1 MTSPTP
7 RPMACDESWKTARS
21 DHQSSN
27 DSLHYAK
34 EEHERKVRGLVMWK
48 KRQWEKQVRPINIFS
63 QAAQI
68 RTIRDASTMNNKPAL
83 TPQNSSKVGF
93 VLTHSFPWAQSSLF
107 GNPFLVSLAHLLAL
121 SPSSI
126 LHPVL
131 HGGKCVYL
139 DRRAFAAIHL
149 FHLFLCVAPADTNK
163 SERERVSEKE
173 EAPVATDDEW
183 KQEKFLCKK

>member
-131 HGGKCVYL
+131 HGGKCVSRQTSICS
-139 DRRAFAAIHL
+139 DSF
-149 FHLFLCVAPADTNK
+149 
-163 SERERVSEKE
+163 VS
-173 EAPVATDDEW
+173 PIFMCRSGRH
-183 KQEKFLCKK
+183 Q